1 MKLAIAI
8 GLLGLVSALEYVII
22 TDPLVISPDDAIA
35 QLAIPISTNLR
46 TSSRGNYKRKQHKIA
61 RKVTASQRSFGL
73 VAEDLDQDEQDA
85 LRLVP
90 GVQHVVINE
99 EIRLANEDYHY
110 TSQWNLDR
118 VDQAVGLDGSYFPA
132 NETGAGV
139 DLYILDTGVYAQ
151 HEAFGGRV
159 ETGMSSTGNSPQED
173 CVGHGTH
180 VASTAAG
187 QGFGVATSATIIPV
201 QILNCYKV
209 GSLMSMADGVSWV
222 LQQMKLRPKKRAV
235 INASIESNANAGVD
249 MLIRNLQVAGAVVVV
264 AAANQNDNACNY
276 SPAREPLAITV
287 GATTPQDTKLASSN
301 FGTCVDLFAPG
312 ATVVGA
318 GTAGPTAQATLQ
330 GTSMA
335 SPLVA
340 GVVAT
345 LWQRFPDYT
354 NNDITRVLLENLATE
369 IVLDCND
376 QTGNSRVKFLQTM
389 PVAVSAGEYTSLA
402 VGQKLRSDFL
412 NWSPSRLTAQP
423 NSQGEICVSFSAK
436 IANVVSPSY
445 GPLYSSFRL
454 ALSTQVLP
462 NGIVSKPTCSSS
474 LSSAASSGAAIK
486 YYVVENGAMYSKIS
500 SESLFEMAIAT
511 HDNAPAQQM
520 FTEYAEDFYLTVK
533 PNANGGNVSIEFG
546 KGIGQDERTR
556 FPLVFASDVNTIV
569 ANPHALQFLS
579 FSSPNMY
586 NIEFGNVRN
595 CNPPIMGDSTSPSTD
610 ISGGAGILVP
620 TLPVLDEQRREYFL
634 WPQAWQKPSLN
645 LYNCLAFA
653 IEDFDNLVGR
663 IAIAMAAKPLGIV
676 PVGGLVDDGNITYSN
691 KDGNDNDVYEFQLSK
706 TQTILLHNGVVVHS
720 ATNKNKI
727 NNANASLLRA
737 SISQDATV
745 FAIDVQIKQAEWRS
759 VYTYQLPN
767 SPTAV
772 ASASTRRFSLASFQ
786 SRTFS
791 NIQVC

>member
-235 INASIESNANAGVD
+235 INASIESNANAGVGYAD
-249 MLIRNLQVAGAVVVV
+249 
-264 AAANQNDNACNY
+264 
-276 SPAREPLAITV
+276 SEPLAITV

-335 SPLVA
+335 SPLA
-340 GVVAT
+340 IRGSSFC
-345 LWQRFPDYT
+345 RP
-354 NNDITRVLLENLATE
+354 
-369 IVLDCND
+369 C
-376 QTGNSRVKFLQTM
+376 

-486 YYVVENGAMYSKIS
+486 YYVVENGAMYSKIHPS
-500 SESLFEMAIAT
+500 RFRMAIAT

-759 VYTYQLPN
+759 VYIPAPQFAHRSRVRIHETVLPCIV
-767 SPTAV
+767 SIPHL
-772 ASASTRRFSLASFQ
+772 FQHPSLL
-786 SRTFS
+786 
-791 NIQVC
+791 NIIPE